1 MRNDS
6 ESLRIYPFAWLDEVT
21 EFTLNPQKQTV
32 NALQPE
38 DIHQLQGKFETEVHH
53 VLNSLKTQTF
63 WIISEKRKRAILQ
76 QYLHSL
82 KLLKDQAVVNQQ
94 NYPDGSLLKAA
105 GNAIISYLE
114 ELSHAI
120 ERRYNAYMPD
130 LVHGDTPPPQENQAI
145 IKIIC
150 QLSID
155 QIGIILKAA
164 DDTKMIISRSL
175 SQVFKSIVPFLSTST
190 KDTLSWDSMRSNSYH
205 PEKRDKEIAIA
216 ALEAL
221 IKKIREY

>member
-1 MRNDS
+1 MPV
-6 ESLRIYPFAWLDEVT
+6 YPFAWLDEVT
-21 EFTLNPQKQTV
+21 EFTLNPERQSANK
-32 NALQPE
+32 LQAE
-38 DIHQLQGKFETEVHH
+38 DIHELQGKFESEVHQ

-63 WIISEKRKRAILQ
+63 WIISEKRKKAVLQ

-82 KLLKDQAVVNQQ
+82 RLLQQQAVNNQQ
-94 NYPDGSLLKAA
+94 NYPAGSLLKAA
-105 GNAIISYLE
+105 GNAIISYLD
-114 ELSHAI
+114 ELSRAI
-120 ERRYNAYMPD
+120 ERRYHAHLPGVLFPNVD
-130 LVHGDTPPPQENQAI
+130 PPPDPEL

-150 QLSID
+150 KLSID

-164 DDTKMIISRSL
+164 DDTKLIIARSL
-175 SQVFKSIVPFLSTST
+175 SQVFKSIVPYLSTGSKT
-190 KDTLSWDSMRSNSYH
+190 SLSWDSMRSNSYH